1 MKSVTLF
8 NSRLAR
14 WSGVAVVALVGLSVS
29 LNTVRA
35 ENWPQWRGP
44 KNNGIS
50 NETNTPTK
58 WSKTENVAW
67 RLPMPG
73 PAGATPA
80 VWGERIFLTSVDK
93 GSGDL
98 LLLCVG
104 TDGKEKWRQVM
115 ASGNKDVRGDEGNSA
130 SNSPSTD
137 GEHVW
142 TMMTNGVIG
151 CWTADGK
158 EVWKFNLQDRYG
170 KFNIQFGMTSTPL
183 LDGDRLYLQLI
194 HGDGNAKTREA
205 VVICLDK
212 KTGKE
217 IWKRDRPSDAIA
229 ENEHS
234 YASPVM
240 YDDGKSKFL
249 LSHGADFIVAHDLKD
264 GHELWRCGNLNA
276 KTKYDPT
283 LRFVASPATGDG
295 IIVVPTAK
303 GAPVIALKPDG
314 KGDITEN
321 AAVHLWKHAKTPDVP
336 SPLIHN
342 GLVYLCMQDGQVHL
356 LDEKSGEQ
364 IYLKRAHNDRYRASP
379 VFADG
384 KVYLT
389 ARGGIVTVIKAGR
402 DYEVLAE
409 NDLGEPISAS
419 PAFAN
424 GTLYLRSFDALWAI
438 KNKSITK

>member
-8 NSRLAR
+8 KSQWVR
-14 WSGVAVVALVGLSVS
+14 WALFAVVACATT
-29 LNTVRA
+29 NHAVRA

-73 PAGATPA
+73 PAGATPV
-80 VWGERIFLTSVDK
+80 VWGERIFLTSTDK
-93 GSGDL
+93 STGDL

-115 ASGNKDVRGDEGNSA
+115 SSGNKDVRGDEGNSA

-142 TMMTNGVIG
+142 AMMTTGVIG
-151 CWTADGK
+151 CWTVEGK
-158 EVWKFNLQDRYG
+158 EVWKFDLQDRYG
-170 KFNIQFGMTSTPL
+170 KFKIQFGMTSTPV
-183 LDGDRLYLQLI
+183 LDGDQLFVQLI

-205 VVICLDK
+205 LVVCLDK

-217 IWKRDRPSDAIA
+217 LWKQDRPSDAIA

-234 YASPVM
+234 YASPVI
-240 YDDGKSKFL
+240 YDDGRLKFL

-283 LRFVASPATGDG
+283 LRFVASPAFGKG

-303 GAPVIALKPDG
+303 GAPVFGLKPDG
-314 KGDITEN
+314 KGDITN
-321 AAVHLWKHAKTPDVP
+321 DATAHLWKHSKTPDVP
-336 SPLIHN
+336 SPLIHD

-356 LDEKSGEQ
+356 LDETTGEQ
-364 IYLKRAHNDRYRASP
+364 IYLKRVHNDRYRASP
-379 VFADG
+379 VYADG

-389 ARGGIVTVIKAGR
+389 ARGGIVTVIKSGR
-402 DYEVLAE
+402 DYEMLAE
-409 NDLGEPISAS
+409 NDLGEAISAS
-419 PAFAN
+419 PVFAN

-438 KNKSITK
+438 QAK

>member
-1 MKSVTLF
+1 M
-8 NSRLAR
+8 
-14 WSGVAVVALVGLSVS
+14 S
-29 LNTVRA
+29 LNAVRA

-58 WSKTENVAW
+58 WSKTENVTW
-67 RLPMPG
+67 RLPLPG

-142 TMMTNGVIG
+142 AMMTNGVIG

-183 LDGDRLYLQLI
+183 LDGDQLYLQLI

-205 VVICLDK
+205 VVVCLDK

-240 YDDGKSKFL
+240 YDDGKTKFL
-249 LSHGADFIVAHDLKD
+249 LTHGADFIVAHDLKD

-283 LRFVASPATGDG
+283 LRFVASPATSNG

-303 GAPVIALKPDG
+303 GAPVVALKVP
-314 KGDITEN
+314 
-321 AAVHLWKHAKTPDVP
+321 AAG
-336 SPLIHN
+336 S
-342 GLVYLCMQDGQVHL
+342 
-356 LDEKSGEQ
+356 
-364 IYLKRAHNDRYRASP
+364 
-379 VFADG
+379 
-384 KVYLT
+384 
-389 ARGGIVTVIKAGR
+389 
-402 DYEVLAE
+402 
-409 NDLGEPISAS
+409 
-419 PAFAN
+419 
-424 GTLYLRSFDALWAI
+424 
-438 KNKSITK
+438 

>member
-14 WSGVAVVALVGLSVS
+14 WSGAVVVALVGLAVS
-29 LNTVRA
+29 INTVRA

-44 KNNGIS
+44 RNNGIS

-58 WSKTENVAW
+58 WSKMENVAW

-80 VWGERIFLTSVDK
+80 VWDERIFLTSVDK
-93 GSGDL
+93 DSGDL

-137 GEHVW
+137 GKHVW
-142 TMMTNGVIG
+142 AMMTNGVIG
-151 CWTADGK
+151 CWTVEGK

-170 KFNIQFGMTSTPL
+170 KFNIQFGMTSTPV
-183 LDGDRLYLQLI
+183 LDGGQLYLQLI

-205 VVICLDK
+205 IVVCLDK
-212 KTGKE
+212 KTGQE

-234 YASPVM
+234 YASPM
-240 YDDGKSKFL
+240 IYDDGKTKFL

-264 GHELWRCGNLNA
+264 GRELWRCGNLNA

-283 LRFVASPATGDG
+283 LRFVASPATSKG

-303 GAPVIALKPDG
+303 GAPVFALKPDG
-314 KGDITEN
+314 KGDITN
-321 AAVHLWKHAKTPDVP
+321 NTAAHLWKHAKTPDVP
-336 SPLIHN
+336 SPLIHD

-356 LDEKSGEQ
+356 LDEKTGEQ
-364 IYLKRAHNDRYRASP
+364 IYLKRVHNDRYRASP
-379 VFADG
+379 AYADG

-389 ARGGIVTVIKAGR
+389 SRDGHVTVLKAGR
-402 DYEVLAE
+402 EFVVLAE
-409 NDLGEPISAS
+409 NELGEAISAS
-419 PAFAN
+419 PVFAN
-424 GTLYLRSFDALWAI
+424 GSLYLRSFDALWAI
-438 KNKSITK
+438 KNK

>member
-1 MKSVTLF
+1 MKSVALF
-8 NSRLAR
+8 RSR
-14 WSGVAVVALVGLSVS
+14 WVGMAAVS
-29 LNTVRA
+29 LAVLVAAGDAVRA

-44 KNNGIS
+44 KNNGLS

-73 PAGATPA
+73 PGGATPV

-93 GSGDL
+93 SSGDL

-104 TDGKEKWRQVM
+104 ADGKEKWRQVM
-115 ASGNKDVRGDEGNSA
+115 SSGNKDVRGDEGNSA

-137 GEHVW
+137 GQHVW
-142 TMMTNGVIG
+142 AMMTNGVLG

-170 KFNIQFGMTSTPL
+170 KFSIQFGMTSTPV
-183 LDGDRLYLQLI
+183 LDGDRLYVQLI
-194 HGDGNAKTREA
+194 HGEGNAKTREA
-205 VVICLDK
+205 VVVCLEK
-212 KTGKE
+212 ATGKE
-217 IWKRDRPSDAIA
+217 VWKQDRPSDAIQ

-234 YASPVM
+234 YASPMM
-240 YDDGKSKFL
+240 YDDGKAKFL

-264 GHELWRCGNLNA
+264 GHELWRCGNLNV

-283 LRFVASPATGDG
+283 LRFVASPVVGDG

-303 GAPVIALKPDG
+303 GAPVVALKPTG
-314 KGDITEN
+314 KGDITN
-321 AAVHLWKHAKTPDVP
+321 DSALHLWRHPKTPDVP

-342 GLVYLCMQDGQVHL
+342 GLVYLCMADGQIHL
-356 LDEKSGEQ
+356 LDEKTGEQ
-364 IYLKRAHNDRYRASP
+364 IYGKRAHSDRYRASP
-379 VFADG
+379 VYADG
-384 KVYLT
+384 KVYVA

-402 DYEVLAE
+402 EFEVLAE
-409 NDLGEPISAS
+409 NDLGEATSAS

-424 GTLYLRSFDALWAI
+424 GVLYLRTFDALWAI
-438 KNKSITK
+438 KNK

>member
-1 MKSVTLF
+1 MRSVTLF
-8 NSRLAR
+8 NSRLVR
-14 WSGVAVVALVGLSVS
+14 WFGAVVVALVGLAVS
-29 LNTVRA
+29 INTVRS

-142 TMMTNGVIG
+142 AMMTNGVIG
-151 CWTADGK
+151 CWTVEGK

-183 LDGDRLYLQLI
+183 LDGDQLYVQLI

-205 VVICLDK
+205 VVVCLDK

-217 IWKRDRPSDAIA
+217 IWKRDRPSDAIQ

-240 YDDGKSKFL
+240 YDDGKTKFL

-314 KGDITEN
+314 KGDITN
-321 AAVHLWKHAKTPDVP
+321 KSDLLLWKYPKTPDVP

-364 IYLKRAHNDRYRASP
+364 IYLKRAHNDRYRGSP
-379 VFADG
+379 VYADG

-389 ARGGIVTVIKAGR
+389 SRGGLVTVIKSGR
-402 DYEVLAE
+402 DYEVLSE
-409 NDLGEPISAS
+409 SDLGEPISAS
-419 PAFAN
+419 PVFAN

-438 KNKSITK
+438 KNK

>member
-1 MKSVTLF
+1 MKSVALF
-8 NSRLAR
+8 KSRWVVMAA
-14 WSGVAVVALVGLSVS
+14 VAMVVLVAAGDA
-29 LNTVRA
+29 VRA

-58 WSKTENVAW
+58 WSKMENVAW
-67 RLPMPG
+67 KLPLPG
-73 PAGATPA
+73 PGGATPV

-104 TDGKEKWRQVM
+104 TDGKEQWRQVM

-137 GEHVW
+137 GKHVW
-142 TMMTNGVIG
+142 AMMTNGVIG
-151 CWTADGK
+151 CWTVEGK

-170 KFNIQFGMTSTPL
+170 KFNIQFGMTSTPV
-183 LDGDRLYLQLI
+183 LDGDQLYLQLI

-205 VVICLDK
+205 VVVCLDK

-234 YASPVM
+234 YASPVI

-249 LSHGADFIVAHDLKD
+249 LTHGADFIVAHNLKD
-264 GHELWRCGNLNA
+264 GRELWRCGNLNV

-283 LRFVASPATGDG
+283 LRFVASPVTGQG

-303 GAPVIALKPDG
+303 GAPVVALKPDG
-314 KGDITEN
+314 KGDVTDD
-321 AAVHLWKHAKTPDVP
+321 ASVHLWKHLKTPDVP
-336 SPLIHN
+336 SPLIHE
-342 GLVYLCMQDGQVHL
+342 GLVYLCMQDGQIHV

-364 IYLKRAHNDRYRASP
+364 IYLKRAYSDRYRASP
-379 VFADG
+379 IYADG

-389 ARGGIVTVIKAGR
+389 SRDGHVTVIKSGR
-402 DYEVLAE
+402 EHELLSE

-419 PAFAN
+419 PVIAN
-424 GTLYLRSFDALWAI
+424 GTLYLRGFENLWAI
-438 KNKSITK
+438 KNK

>member
-1 MKSVTLF
+1 MKSVALIK
-8 NSRLAR
+8 SRRIGLA
-14 WSGVAVVALVGLSVS
+14 SVVVVVLLTVS
-29 LNTVRA
+29 QAARS

-50 NETNTPTK
+50 NETNAPTK
-58 WSKTENVAW
+58 WSKMENVAW

-73 PAGATPA
+73 PAGATPV

-115 ASGNKDVRGDEGNSA
+115 GSGNRTARGDEGNSA

-142 TMMTNGVIG
+142 AMMTTGVIG
-151 CWTADGK
+151 CWTVAGQ

-170 KFNIQFGMTSTPL
+170 KFNIQFGMTSTPV
-183 LDGDRLYLQLI
+183 LDGERLYVQLI

-205 VVICLDK
+205 IVVGLDK
-212 KTGKE
+212 TTGQE
-217 IWKRDRPSDAIA
+217 IWKRDRPSDAIQ

-234 YASPVM
+234 YASPM
-240 YDDGKSKFL
+240 IYDDGKVKFL
-249 LSHGADFIVAHDLKD
+249 LTHGADFIVAHDLKD
-264 GHELWRCGNLNA
+264 GHELWRCGNLNS
-276 KTKYDPT
+276 KSKYDPT

-303 GAPVIALKPDG
+303 GAPVFALKPDG
-314 KGDITEN
+314 KGDITN
-321 AAVHLWKHAKTPDVP
+321 NSAMHLWKHSKTPDVP
-336 SPLIHN
+336 SPLIHG
-342 GLVYLCMQDGQVHL
+342 GLVYLCMQDGQVHV
-356 LDEKSGEQ
+356 LDEKTGEQ
-364 IYLKRAHNDRYRASP
+364 IYLNRVYNDKYRASP

-384 KVYLT
+384 KFYLT
-389 ARGGIVTVIKAGR
+389 SRDGHISVLKAGR
-402 DYEVLAE
+402 EFELLAE

-419 PAFAN
+419 PVFVN
-424 GTLYLRSFDALWAI
+424 GTMYLRGFDNLWAI
-438 KNKSITK
+438 KNK

>member
-8 NSRLAR
+8 DSQWVRLAL
-14 WSGVAVVALVGLSVS
+14 VAVVACATA
-29 LNTVRA
+29 NHAVRA

-73 PAGATPA
+73 PAGATPV
-80 VWGERIFLTSVDK
+80 VWGERIFLTSTDK
-93 GSGDL
+93 SSGDL
-98 LLLCVG
+98 LLLCIG
-104 TDGKEKWRQVM
+104 TDGKEKWRQAM
-115 ASGNKDVRGDEGNSA
+115 SSGNKDVRGDEGNSA

-142 TMMTNGVIG
+142 AMMTTGVIG
-151 CWTADGK
+151 CWTVEGQ
-158 EVWKFNLQDRYG
+158 EVWRFDLQDRYG
-170 KFNIQFGMTSTPL
+170 KFKIQFGMTSTPV
-183 LDGDRLYLQLI
+183 LDGDQLFVQLI

-205 VVICLDK
+205 LVVCLDK
-212 KTGKE
+212 KTGQE
-217 IWKRDRPSDAIA
+217 LWKQDRPSDAIS

-234 YASPVM
+234 YASPVI
-240 YDDGKSKFL
+240 YDDGKLKFL

-283 LRFVASPATGDG
+283 LRFVASPAFGNG

-303 GAPVIALKPDG
+303 GAPVFGLKPDG
-314 KGDITEN
+314 KGDITN
-321 AAVHLWKHAKTPDVP
+321 DTTVHLWKHSKTPDVP
-336 SPLIHN
+336 SPLIHD

-356 LDEKSGEQ
+356 LDEATGEQ

-379 VFADG
+379 VYAAG

-402 DYEVLAE
+402 DYELLAE
-409 NDLGEPISAS
+409 NDLGEAISAS
-419 PAFAN
+419 PVFAN
-424 GTLYLRSFDALWAI
+424 GTLHLRSFDALWAI
-438 KNKSITK
+438 RAK

>member
-1 MKSVTLF
+1 MRSVTLF

-14 WSGVAVVALVGLSVS
+14 WSGAVVVALVGLTVS
-29 LNTVRA
+29 INTVRA

-44 KNNGIS
+44 RNNGIS

-58 WSKTENVAW
+58 WSKMENVAW

-80 VWGERIFLTSVDK
+80 VWDERIFLTSVDK
-93 GSGDL
+93 DSGDL

-104 TDGKEKWRQVM
+104 TDGKEKWRRVM

-137 GEHVW
+137 GKHVW
-142 TMMTNGVIG
+142 AMMTNGVIG
-151 CWTADGK
+151 CWTVEGK

-170 KFNIQFGMTSTPL
+170 KFNIQFGMTSTPV
-183 LDGDRLYLQLI
+183 LDGGHLYLQLI

-205 VVICLDK
+205 IVVCLDK
-212 KTGKE
+212 KTGQE

-234 YASPVM
+234 YASPM
-240 YDDGKSKFL
+240 IYDDGKTKFL

-264 GHELWRCGNLNA
+264 GRELWRCGNLNA

-283 LRFVASPATGDG
+283 LRFVASPATSKG

-303 GAPVIALKPDG
+303 GAPVFALKPDG
-314 KGDITEN
+314 KGDITDN
-321 AAVHLWKHAKTPDVP
+321 TAAHLWKHAKTPDVP
-336 SPLIHN
+336 SPLIHD

-356 LDEKSGEQ
+356 LDEKTGEQ
-364 IYLKRAHNDRYRASP
+364 IYLKRVHNDRYRASP
-379 VFADG
+379 AYADG

-389 ARGGIVTVIKAGR
+389 SRDGHVTVLKAGR
-402 DYEVLAE
+402 EFEVLAE
-409 NDLGEPISAS
+409 NELGEAISAS
-419 PAFAN
+419 PVFAN
-424 GTLYLRSFDALWAI
+424 GSLYLRSFDALWAI
-438 KNKSITK
+438 KNK

>member
-8 NSRLAR
+8 STRLAR
-14 WSGVAVVALVGLSVS
+14 SAVVVALMGCAASF
-29 LNTVRA
+29 NTVLA

-67 RLPMPG
+67 RLPLPG
-73 PAGATPA
+73 PGGATPA
-80 VWGERIFLTSVDK
+80 VWGERIFLTSVEK
-93 GSGDL
+93 SSGDL

-104 TDGKEKWRQVM
+104 TEGKEKWRQIM

-142 TMMTNGVIG
+142 AMMTNGVIG
-151 CWTADGK
+151 CWTVDGK

-170 KFNIQFGMTSTPL
+170 KFNIQFGMTSTPV

-205 VVICLDK
+205 VVVCLDN

-217 IWKRDRPSDAIA
+217 IWKKDRPSDAIA

-240 YDDGKSKFL
+240 YDDGKTKFL

-264 GHELWRCGNLNA
+264 GHEIWRCGNLNA

-283 LRFVASPATGDG
+283 LRFVASPAVSQG

-303 GAPVIALKPDG
+303 GAPVFALKPDG
-314 KGDITEN
+314 KGDITDS
-321 AAVHLWKHAKTPDVP
+321 AAVHLWKYAKTPDVP
-336 SPLIHN
+336 SPLIHD
-342 GLVYLCMQDGQVHL
+342 GLVYLCMQDGQIHL

-364 IYLKRAHNDRYRASP
+364 IYLKRAHNDRYRSSP

-402 DYEVLAE
+402 DYEALAE
-409 NDLGEPISAS
+409 NDLGEAISAS
-419 PAFAN
+419 PVFSN
-424 GTLYLRSFDALWAI
+424 GTLYLRTFDALWAI
-438 KNKSITK
+438 KNK

>member
-1 MKSVTLF
+1 MRSVTLF

-14 WSGVAVVALVGLSVS
+14 WSGAVVVTLVGLAISINS
-29 LNTVRA
+29 VRA

-58 WSKTENVAW
+58 WSKTENIAW

-142 TMMTNGVIG
+142 AMMTNGVIG
-151 CWTADGK
+151 CWTVEGK

-170 KFNIQFGMTSTPL
+170 KFSIQFGMTSTPV
-183 LDGDRLYLQLI
+183 LDGDRLYVQLI

-205 VVICLDK
+205 VVVCLEK
-212 KTGKE
+212 LTGKE

-240 YDDGKSKFL
+240 YDDGKAKFL
-249 LSHGADFIVAHDLKD
+249 LTHGADFIVAHDLKD
-264 GHELWRCGNLNA
+264 GHELWRCGDLNA

-283 LRFVASPATGDG
+283 LRFVASPAAGNG

-314 KGDITEN
+314 KGDITNN
-321 AAVHLWKHAKTPDVP
+321 AAAHLWKHAKTPDVP

-364 IYLKRAHNDRYRASP
+364 IYLKRAHNDRYRGSP
-379 VFADG
+379 VYADG

-389 ARGGIVTVIKAGR
+389 ARGGLVTVIKAGR

-424 GTLYLRSFDALWAI
+424 GTLYLRSFDSLWAI
-438 KNKSITK
+438 KTK

>member
-1 MKSVTLF
+1 MKSVALIK
-8 NSRLAR
+8 SRRIGLA
-14 WSGVAVVALVGLSVS
+14 SVVVVVLLTVS
-29 LNTVRA
+29 QAARS

-50 NETNTPTK
+50 NETNAPTK
-58 WSKTENVAW
+58 WSKMENVAW

-73 PAGATPA
+73 PAGATPV

-115 ASGNKDVRGDEGNSA
+115 GSGNRTARGDEGNSA

-142 TMMTNGVIG
+142 AMMTTGVIG
-151 CWTADGK
+151 CWTVAGQ

-170 KFNIQFGMTSTPL
+170 KFNIQFGMTSTPV
-183 LDGDRLYLQLI
+183 LDGERLYVQLI

-205 VVICLDK
+205 IVVGLDK
-212 KTGKE
+212 TTGQE
-217 IWKRDRPSDAIA
+217 IWKRDRPSDAIQ

-234 YASPVM
+234 YASPM
-240 YDDGKSKFL
+240 IYDDGKVKFL
-249 LSHGADFIVAHDLKD
+249 LTHGADFIVAHDLKD
-264 GHELWRCGNLNA
+264 GHELWRCGNLNS
-276 KTKYDPT
+276 KSKYDPT

-303 GAPVIALKPDG
+303 GAPVFALKPDG
-314 KGDITEN
+314 KGDITN
-321 AAVHLWKHAKTPDVP
+321 NSAMHLWKHSKTPDVP
-336 SPLIHN
+336 SPLIHG
-342 GLVYLCMQDGQVHL
+342 GLVYLCMQDGQVHV
-356 LDEKSGEQ
+356 LDEKTGEQ
-364 IYLKRAHNDRYRASP
+364 IYLNRVYNDKYRASP

-384 KVYLT
+384 KFYLT
-389 ARGGIVTVIKAGR
+389 SRDGHISVLKAGR
-402 DYEVLAE
+402 EFELLAE

-419 PAFAN
+419 PVFAN
-424 GTLYLRSFDALWAI
+424 GTMYLRGFDNLWAI
-438 KNKSITK
+438 KNK

>member
-8 NSRLAR
+8 NSQSVR
-14 WSGVAVVALVGLSVS
+14 WAGVVVVALIGLMACINDSS
-29 LNTVRA
+29 A

-50 NETNTPTK
+50 NETGTPTK
-58 WSKTENVAW
+58 WSKTENIAW
-67 RLPMPG
+67 RLALPG

-80 VWGERIFLTSVDK
+80 VWGERIYLTSVDK
-93 GSGDL
+93 DSGDL
-98 LLLCVG
+98 LLLCAG

-115 ASGNKDVRGDEGNSA
+115 GTGNRVVRDGEGNSA

-142 TMMTNGVIG
+142 AMMTTGVLG
-151 CWTADGK
+151 CWTVEGK

-170 KFNIQFGMTSTPL
+170 KFDIQFGMTSTPV
-183 LDGDRLYLQLI
+183 LDGDQLYLQLI

-205 VVICLDK
+205 IVICLEK

-217 IWKRDRPSDAIA
+217 IWKRDRPSNAIQ

-234 YASPVM
+234 YASPVI
-240 YDDGKSKFL
+240 YEDGPTKFL
-249 LSHGADFIVAHDLKD
+249 LSHGADFIVAHDLRD
-264 GHELWRCGNLNA
+264 GHEIWRCGNLNA

-283 LRFVASPATGDG
+283 LRFVASPAVSKG

-303 GAPVIALKPDG
+303 GAPVFALKPDG
-314 KGDITEN
+314 KGDITDN
-321 AAVHLWKHAKTPDVP
+321 AAAHLWKHPKTPDVP
-336 SPLIHN
+336 SPLIHG

-364 IYLKRAHNDRYRASP
+364 LYLKRVHNDKYRASP
-379 VFADG
+379 VYADG

-389 ARGGIVTVIKAGR
+389 SRDGHVTVIKADR
-402 DYEVLAE
+402 EFEVLAE

-419 PAFAN
+419 PVFAN
-424 GTLYLRSFDALWAI
+424 GMMYLRSFDALWAI
-438 KNKSITK
+438 KNK

>member
-1 MKSVTLF
+1 MAWFRAGGLGMIAA
-8 NSRLAR
+8 LAM
-14 WSGVAVVALVGLSVS
+14 SGVAQ
-29 LNTVRA
+29 A

-44 KNNGIS
+44 KNDGIS
-50 NETNTPTK
+50 AEKNTPIK

-67 RLPMPG
+67 SLPMPG

-80 VWGERIFLTSVDK
+80 VWGERIFLTSVSKD
-93 GSGDL
+93 SGDL

-104 TDGKEKWRQVM
+104 TNGKEQWRAVLGT
-115 ASGNKDVRGDEGNSA
+115 GNKNARGDEGNSA

-137 GEHVW
+137 GKHVW
-142 TMMTNGVIG
+142 AMMTTGVLG
-151 CWTADGK
+151 CWTVEGK

-170 KFNIQFGMTSTPL
+170 KFDIQFGMTSTPV
-183 LDGDRLYLQLI
+183 LDGERLFVQLI

-205 VVICLDK
+205 VIVCLN
-212 KTGKE
+212 KTTGDE
-217 IWKRDRPSDAIA
+217 VWKRDRPSDAIA

-234 YASPVM
+234 YASPII

-249 LSHGADFIVAHDLKD
+249 LTHGADFIVAHDLGD

-283 LRFVASPATGDG
+283 LRFVASPVTGNG

-303 GAPVIALKPDG
+303 GAPVVALKPGG
-314 KGDITEN
+314 KGDITGN
-321 AAVHLWKHAKTPDVP
+321 SALQLWRYSKTPDVP

-342 GLVYLCMQDGQVHL
+342 GLVYLSMQDGQVHVL
-356 LDEKSGEQ
+356 EEDTGSLVYQ
-364 IYLKRAHNDRYRASP
+364 KRAHNDRYRGSP

-384 KVYLT
+384 KLYLT

-402 DYEVLAE
+402 DYEVLSE

-419 PAFAN
+419 PVFAN
-424 GTLYLRSFDALWAI
+424 GTLYLRGFENLWAI
-438 KNKSITK
+438 KAK

>member
-1 MKSVTLF
+1 MKLMTLYNGQSSRWF
-8 NSRLAR
+8 NS
-14 WSGVAVVALVGLSVS
+14 VVVALVGLAVS
-29 LNTVRA
+29 INTVRG

-67 RLPMPG
+67 KLSLPG
-73 PAGATPA
+73 PGGATPV
-80 VWGERIFLTSVDK
+80 VWGERIFVTSVDK

-142 TMMTNGVIG
+142 AMMTNGIIG
-151 CWTADGK
+151 CWTVEGK

-170 KFNIQFGMTSTPL
+170 KFNIQFGMTSTPV
-183 LDGDRLYLQLI
+183 LDGNELYLQLI

-205 VVICLDK
+205 IVVCVDK

-234 YASPVM
+234 YASPVI
-240 YDDGKSKFL
+240 YEEGSTKFL

-264 GHELWRCGNLNA
+264 GHEIWRCGNLNA
-276 KTKYDPT
+276 KTKYDST
-283 LRFVASPATGDG
+283 LRFVASPAVSKG

-303 GAPVIALKPDG
+303 GAPVFALKPDG
-314 KGDITEN
+314 KGDITDN
-321 AAVHLWKHAKTPDVP
+321 AAAHLWKHAKTPDVP
-336 SPLIHN
+336 SPLIHD
-342 GLVYLCMQDGQVHL
+342 GLVYLCMQDGQLHL
-356 LDEKSGEQ
+356 LDQKDGEQ
-364 IYLKRAHNDRYRASP
+364 VYLKRAHNDRYRGSP
-379 VFADG
+379 VYADG

-402 DYEVLAE
+402 DYQVLAE
-409 NDLGEPISAS
+409 NDLGEAISAS
-419 PAFAN
+419 PVFAG

-438 KNKSITK
+438 KNK

>member
-1 MKSVTLF
+1 MRSVTLF
-8 NSRLAR
+8 NSWWAR
-14 WSGVAVVALVGLSVS
+14 WSGVVVVALVGLAVS
-29 LNTVRA
+29 INTVRA

-142 TMMTNGVIG
+142 AMMTNGVIG
-151 CWTADGK
+151 CWTIDGK

-170 KFNIQFGMTSTPL
+170 KFSIQFGMTSTPL
-183 LDGDRLYLQLI
+183 LDGDRLYVQLI

-205 VVICLDK
+205 VVVCLAK

-234 YASPVM
+234 YASSVM
-240 YDDGKSKFL
+240 YDDGKTKFL

-283 LRFVASPATGDG
+283 LRFVASPATADG

-303 GAPVIALKPDG
+303 GAPVVALKPSG
-314 KGDITEN
+314 MGDITKN
-321 AAVHLWKHAKTPDVP
+321 SDLQLWRYPKTPDVP
-336 SPLIHN
+336 SPLIHD

-364 IYLKRAHNDRYRASP
+364 IYLKRVYNDRYRGSP
-379 VFADG
+379 VYADG

-389 ARGGIVTVIKAGR
+389 SRDGHITVIKAGR

-419 PAFAN
+419 PVFAN

-438 KNKSITK
+438 KNK

>member
-8 NSRLAR
+8 ISELAR
-14 WSGVAVVALVGLSVS
+14 WVGVVVVALLSMAAFS
-29 LNTVRA
+29 ETTRA

-50 NETNTPTK
+50 SETNTPTK

-80 VWGERIFLTSVDK
+80 VWGERIFVTSVDK
-93 GSGDL
+93 SSGDL

-104 TDGKEKWRQVM
+104 TDGKEKWKQVL
-115 ASGNKDVRGDEGNSA
+115 ATGNKDVRGDEGNSA

-142 TMMTNGVIG
+142 AMMTTGVLG
-151 CWTADGK
+151 CWTVEGK

-170 KFNIQFGMTSTPL
+170 KFNIQFGMTSTPV
-183 LDGDRLYLQLI
+183 LDGDQLYLQLI

-205 VVICLDK
+205 IVVCLEK
-212 KTGKE
+212 KTGTE
-217 IWKRDRPSDAIA
+217 IWKRDRPSDAIQ

-234 YASPVM
+234 YASPVI
-240 YDDGKSKFL
+240 YDDGATKFL

-264 GHELWRCGNLNA
+264 GHELWRCGNLNS

-283 LRFVASPATGDG
+283 LRFVASPAVSRG

-303 GAPVIALKPDG
+303 GAPVFALKPDG
-314 KGDITEN
+314 KGDITN
-321 AAVHLWKHAKTPDVP
+321 NSAAHLWKHAKTPDVP
-336 SPLIHN
+336 SPLIHG

-356 LDEKSGEQ
+356 LDEKTGEQ
-364 IYLKRAHNDRYRASP
+364 IYLKRAHNDRYRGSP

-389 ARGGIVTVIKAGR
+389 SRDGHVTVIKAGR

-409 NDLGEPISAS
+409 NELGEPISAS

-438 KNKSITK
+438 KNK